1 LTATAN
7 WASRPSGR
15 TVQQYSKLLLD
26 QQLDKSF
33 FGTLP
38 GLFGLFSDL
47 FFAYLEA
54 FLGLQVTS
62 AFLRPFQGFR
72 GFGLFVFSGASC
84 GFPLSIDFFFVLS
97 PKEANDVQKMM
108 VAAVLL

>member
-7 WASRPSGR
+7 WASRPSGG

-38 GLFGLFSDL
+38 GLFGLF
-47 FFAYLEA
+47 FAYLEA

-62 AFLRPFQGFR
+62 AFLRPFQGFC